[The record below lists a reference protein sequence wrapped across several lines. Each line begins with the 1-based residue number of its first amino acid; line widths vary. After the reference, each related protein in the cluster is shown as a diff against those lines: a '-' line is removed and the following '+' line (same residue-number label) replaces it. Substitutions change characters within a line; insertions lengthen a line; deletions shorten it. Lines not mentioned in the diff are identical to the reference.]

1 MNKFFDKIISLTSL
15 ENIAGLFERLISLIA
30 FLIFLIIPFVAIGAI
45 INGDGFG
52 GALFVLVVGPLAW
65 VLSFGTLAMFI
76 KIYQHVKS
84 IDNKLG

>member
-1 MNKFFDKIISLTSL
+1 MNKFFDKIISLSSL

-30 FLIFLIIPFVAIGAI
+30 FLIFLIIPFVAIGAMLSD
-45 INGDGFG
+45 GGFG
-52 GALFVLVVGPLAW
+52 GALLVLVVGPLAW

-84 IDNKLG
+84 IDNKLD